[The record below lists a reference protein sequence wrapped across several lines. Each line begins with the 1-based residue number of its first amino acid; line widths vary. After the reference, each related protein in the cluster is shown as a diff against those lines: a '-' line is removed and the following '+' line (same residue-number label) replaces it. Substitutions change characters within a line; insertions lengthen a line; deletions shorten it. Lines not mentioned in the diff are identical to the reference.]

1 MWFKKMMRVISR
13 GLSDIK
19 ELEKVE
25 VEEAVRVERTSRS
38 LGEGSSN
45 VVYKFIGIE
54 DRYYLSL

>member
-1 MWFKKMMRVISR
+1 MRELKK
-13 GLSDIK
+13 
-19 ELEKVE
+19 LEAEKT
-25 VEEAVRVERTSRS
+25 ARVERTSRS